1 MSSSTTKTVIHNNND
16 DDSNSSELQNN
27 PQNVLYFNSGVKEPY
42 FILSNLHLAPVKML
56 PEDVTPE
63 MREVCPQ
70 FRKWLGG
77 EGKRFESIESIW

>member
-1 MSSSTTKTVIHNNND
+1 MTSSTTKPKIVENND
-16 DDSNSSELQNN
+16 DDSLPELQNDS
-27 PQNVLYFNSGVKEPY
+27 QQIFYFNSGVKEPY
-42 FILSNLHLAPVKML
+42 FMLSNLHLAPVKML

-63 MREVCPQ
+63 MLEVCPQ